1 MLRLGPALVLAA
13 ISAAAAPQ
21 KSYEAVCRDLVKSG
35 NGSAAAVCERCR
47 ELYPKTKRCKAPA
60 PVEGNL
66 LVALCQTSFVNGD
79 IEKARDYCRQC
90 QTLDPASKA
99 CAAVSK
105 KLDVM
110 PEPSPELKKL
120 QGGQ

>member
-1 MLRLGPALVLAA
+1 MFRLGLLLAL
-13 ISAAAAPQ
+13 SAGAVAQ
-21 KSYEAVCRDLVKSG
+21 KSYEAVCRDLVKAG
-35 NGSAAAVCERCR
+35 NGAAAAVCERCR
-47 ELYPKTKRCKAPA
+47 ELYPETKRCKAPA
-60 PVEGNL
+60 QEGSNL

-99 CAAVSK
+99 CAAVAK
-105 KLDVM
+105 KLGTI

-120 QGGQ
+120 QGGL